1 MSAVAVNKKQMC
13 DCNECYLIPD
23 GDKDSD
29 GPSESGDNTSES
41 TQGAPSEPAQEK
53 GTLNTIYVIIIYYCQ
68 AVIHDN
74 LYCHPNYPLK
84 LY

>member
-1 MSAVAVNKKQMC
+1 MS
-13 DCNECYLIPD
+13 EHFRFPD

-53 GTLNTIYVIIIYYCQ
+53 GTKNN
-68 AVIHDN
+68 AV
-74 LYCHPNYPLK
+74 
-84 LY
+84 

>member
-1 MSAVAVNKKQMC
+1 MFSFEFLKRW
-13 DCNECYLIPD
+13 YHD

-53 GTLNTIYVIIIYYCQ
+53 
-68 AVIHDN
+68 
-74 LYCHPNYPLK
+74 
-84 LY
+84 

>member
-1 MSAVAVNKKQMC
+1 MTAKRHNMPYVNKCIKQWPAF
-13 DCNECYLIPD
+13 DKVLTVLSD

-53 GTLNTIYVIIIYYCQ
+53 GTHIYTMI
-68 AVIHDN
+68 
-74 LYCHPNYPLK
+74 
-84 LY
+84 

>member
-1 MSAVAVNKKQMC
+1 MSVSKQTGVNIKWAVSFS
-13 DCNECYLIPD
+13 D

-53 GTLNTIYVIIIYYCQ
+53 GTRTI
-68 AVIHDN
+68 
-74 LYCHPNYPLK
+74 
-84 LY
+84 

>member
-1 MSAVAVNKKQMC
+1 MLWLSS
-13 DCNECYLIPD
+13 D

-53 GTLNTIYVIIIYYCQ
+53 GDQYSYFIYMI
-68 AVIHDN
+68 
-74 LYCHPNYPLK
+74 NYSRNNVQIFFFVFDWFMRRQ
-84 LY
+84 

>member
-1 MSAVAVNKKQMC
+1 MWPAFDKDLTILS
-13 DCNECYLIPD
+13 D

-53 GTLNTIYVIIIYYCQ
+53 GTHIYYHMTYNYLHNNFIII
-68 AVIHDN
+68 ATF
-74 LYCHPNYPLK
+74 
-84 LY
+84 

>member
-1 MSAVAVNKKQMC
+1 MTAIASS
-13 DCNECYLIPD
+13 D

-53 GTLNTIYVIIIYYCQ
+53 GNCLYVCTEIHEPLVTVLIHSTSALTKVVSRFVFINT
-68 AVIHDN
+68 ALGN
-74 LYCHPNYPLK
+74 
-84 LY
+84 